1 MTRQIQS
8 GTEPVYTHDCK
19 ACLYLG
25 ADFARHGETPVN
37 QVDNYIHLNPSG
49 AHTIIRRFSSTP
61 ADYISFKPSHL
72 DRHYVPPG
80 YISAVNLA
88 KAKGLL

>member
-1 MTRQIQS
+1 MTRSIHS
-8 GTEPVYTHDCK
+8 LTEPLYTHDCK
-19 ACLYLG
+19 ACHFIG
-25 ADFARHGETPVN
+25 ADFARHGEQLVN

-61 ADYISFKPSHL
+61 ADYISFKPAHL
-72 DRHYVPPG
+72 DPNYVPPS

-88 KAKGLL
+88 RAKGYL